1 MARAVSSFPI
11 WSMAIPPRGSI
22 ASFSGVRFIPQGSVG
37 QIWVGSFPGGVSR
50 GPASLPQ
57 RSPGAGRPKL
67 AP

>member
-11 WSMAIPPRGSI
+11 WGMAIPPRGSI
-22 ASFSGVRFIPQGSVG
+22 ASFSGVRFIPQGSVRANS
-37 QIWVGSFPGGVSR
+37 VSRPLGGGSR